1 MKRAIIIILM
11 LLSGEWLYAQ
21 DAKSHIHKGNQLY
34 SQKKYEDA
42 AAEYS
47 KSVEKKGMPVEGNF
61 NLGDALF
68 RQKKFDDAAQH
79 FTDIGSSAT
88 NNMIKAGAYHNL
100 GNSLMESKKYQE
112 SIDAYEKALLA
123 NPKDDQTRYNLAY
136 AQEKLKQQQQQNK
149 KNDKN
154 NQNNKNNQNQNKQD
168 QDKKNQDK
176 KNQDK
181 NNQNKDQQNKDK
193 QDQQQQ
199 NPNKLSKEDAQR
211 MLDALNDNEK
221 NTQDKLKNKKAKAG
235 KMHIDKDW

>member
-1 MKRAIIIILM
+1 MKQVIIIILM

-47 KSVEKKGMPVEGNF
+47 KSTGNKGMPVEGNF

-68 RQKKFDDAAQH
+68 KQKKFDDAAQH

-112 SIDAYEKALLA
+112 SVDAYEKALLA

-154 NQNNKNNQNQNKQD
+154 NKNNQNQNKNKDNKSQ
-168 QDKKNQDK
+168 N
-176 KNQDK
+176 DK
-181 NNQNKDQQNKDK
+181 NKDNKDQNK
-193 QDQQQQ
+193 QDQNKNAQNKQNPGQQNQQQ
-199 NPNKLSKEDAQR
+199 PNQISKEDA
-211 MLDALNDNEK
+211 E
-221 NTQDKLKNKKAKAG
+221 
-235 KMHIDKDW
+235 